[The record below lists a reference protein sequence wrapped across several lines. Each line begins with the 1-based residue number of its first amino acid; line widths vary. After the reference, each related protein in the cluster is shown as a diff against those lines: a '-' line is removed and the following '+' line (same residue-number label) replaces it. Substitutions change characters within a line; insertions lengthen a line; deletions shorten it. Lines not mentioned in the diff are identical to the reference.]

1 MAIEENMARLNLD
14 RMSYAELSDLRSQVE
29 LLMTEKQTSE
39 RSALRQKMAE
49 MVEAAGMSLDTV
61 LGKGRKGKGS
71 VAAKYRDPKNPE
83 NTWTGRGRMPLWMVA
98 ATKGNKAKKD
108 GFLI

>member
-1 MAIEENMARLNLD
+1 MNGLEK
-14 RMSYAELSDLRSQVE
+14 MSYAELAEMRTQIDR
-29 LLMTEKQTSE
+29 LMVEKQSSE
-39 RSALRQKMAE
+39 RSALRQKMADMAKE
-49 MVEAAGMSLDTV
+49 HGLSLDEV

-71 VAAKYRDPKNPE
+71 VAAKYRDPKNPA

-108 GFLI
+108 DFLI